1 MRTAGPIRALELAV
15 EGEKAS
21 LKQYLEYAWLT
32 RNEGGR
38 GMFVRLALDEFG
50 HMSLLE
56 RQLSSLAGSGCWRPE
71 PVPKSDIES
80 IVPRLA
86 GRGPEVEGARGLT
99 QLSALQ
105 TALDLESR
113 ARDFYRA
120 QAGAA
125 GEPAVR
131 EMLTR
136 LGEMEQAHA
145 DLIQAEIDSINRTG
159 FWLSFPEFTLEAPA
173 R

>member
-1 MRTAGPIRALELAV
+1 VRTAGPIRALELAV
-15 EGEKAS
+15 EGEKAG

-32 RNEGGR
+32 RNENGR

-50 HMSLLE
+50 HMDLLE
-56 RQLSSLAGSGCWRPE
+56 RQLSSLAASGCWRPE
-71 PVPKSDIES
+71 PVPRSAIED

-86 GRGPEVEGARGLT
+86 GRGPEVEGTRGLT

-105 TALDLESR
+105 TALDLENR

-120 QAGAA
+120 QADAA
-125 GEPAVR
+125 GEPAAR
-131 EMLTR
+131 EMFAR
-136 LGEMEQAHA
+136 LGDMEQSHA
-145 DLIQAEIDSINRTG
+145 DLVQAEIDSINRTG
-159 FWLSFPEFTLEAPA
+159 FWLSVPEFTLEAPD